1 MSQTNTYTV
10 SGLHCSGCVASVS
23 EEVQE
28 IPGVEHVD
36 LALESGALTIT
47 SAESVDD
54 TAVKAAVEE
63 AGYQLA

>member
-1 MSQTNTYTV
+1 MNQTTTYTV

-28 IPGVEHVD
+28 IPGVQEVE
-36 LALESGALTIT
+36 LVLETGALTIT
-47 SAESVDD
+47 SDASVDEA
-54 TAVKAAVEE
+54 AVKAAVAE

>member
-1 MSQTNTYTV
+1 MSQTTTYTV

-28 IPGVEHVD
+28 IPGVQNVD
-36 LALESGALTIT
+36 LVLETGALTIT
-47 SAESVDD
+47 TAEPVDED
-54 TAVKAAVEE
+54 AVKAAVAE

>member
-1 MSQTNTYTV
+1 MNQTTTYTV

-28 IPGVEHVD
+28 IPGVQEVE
-36 LALESGALTIT
+36 LVLETGALTIT
-47 SAESVDD
+47 SDASVDE
-54 TAVKAAVEE
+54 AAVNAAVAE